1 MFLILIIFS
10 LNLGINIICK
20 IIFPI
25 KTLSSDNYIIPS
37 NISSHKKTMK
47 YSLRKKFYAILEIG
61 TPIQK
66 VPLFIDTRENIFEI
80 TSFIPENSINYH
92 LVYNL
97 SSIFNEYDFF
107 KENESSTFKTNGCI
121 KSNNIFDDHLYNC
134 LSYDTINLYNN
145 LENKVEIKNFEF
157 NMVKNKEEN
166 ITGILGLGLF
176 DKKNDIN
183 KSFLKIL
190 KDKKIINNYN
200 WYFLFNSWNDSNGKL
215 ILGSLPHED
224 FPNIYSENDL
234 EYTFI
239 PLEDYSFSRNSYK
252 IELNEIKINPINK
265 SFEINLYDVN
275 AELNF
280 DSNVIIATK
289 EFETE
294 LRKRFIKNFIIEEN
308 CFKDTV
314 KQNNYYFNDLVYYYC
329 KINSKFLLYEYLPSI
344 KFVSKEL
351 NYIFEVTK
359 DEIYK
364 IDREYIY
371 LNILFDYGKNYWI
384 LGKSFSLKYPFVFNQ
399 DSKKIGLYK
408 NYNKKK
414 YISEKKENNYM
425 NFIKIFLVLFFSVIF
440 LFIGFYLG
448 KTIYKMKRKIRAN
461 ELNDNYEYIN
471 ENENKSQNDN
481 KNYSIEMKI
490 KL

>member
-1 MFLILIIFS
+1 MLLILILFS
-10 LNLGINIICK
+10 LNASTNIICK

-25 KTLSSDNYIIPS
+25 ETLPLDNYIISS
-37 NISSHKKTMK
+37 NISSHKITML
-47 YSLRKKFYAILEIG
+47 YSLRKKFYTFLEIG

-66 VPLFIDTRENIFEI
+66 VPLFIDTRENTFEI
-80 TSFIPENSINYH
+80 TSFSRENIINYH

-97 SSIFNEYDFF
+97 SSIFNKYDFF
-107 KENESSTFKTNGCI
+107 KENKSSTFKTDGCI
-121 KSNNIFDDHLYNC
+121 KSNNMFDDHLYDC
-134 LSYDTINLYNN
+134 FSYETINLYK
-145 LENKVEIKNFEF
+145 ENKIEIKNFGF

-176 DKKNDIN
+176 DKKSDIS

-190 KDKKIINNYN
+190 KDKNIINNYN
-200 WYFLFNSWNDSNGKL
+200 WYFLFNSWNETNGKL

-224 FPNIYSENDL
+224 YPNIFSEDDL
-234 EYTFI
+234 EYTYI
-239 PLEDYSFSRNSYK
+239 PLDDYSFSHNSYK
-252 IELNEIKINPINK
+252 IEFNEIKIN
-265 SFEINLYDVN
+265 SEINLLNVN

-280 DSNVIIATK
+280 DSNVIIANK

-294 LRKRFIKNFIIEEN
+294 LRKKFIKNLIIEEK

-314 KQNNYYFNDLVYYYC
+314 KQNIYYINDLIYYYC
-329 KINSKFLLYEYLPSI
+329 EVNTKFILYDYLPSI
-344 KFVSKEL
+344 KFISKDL
-351 NYIFEVTK
+351 NYTFEITK
-359 DEIYK
+359 DELYK
-364 IDREYIY
+364 IDGDYIY

-384 LGKSFSLKYPFVFNQ
+384 LGKPISLKYPFVFNQ

-414 YISEKKENNYM
+414 YINEKRENN
-425 NFIKIFLVLFFSVIF
+425 NINIIKIFLVLFFSIV
-440 LFIGFYLG
+440 LLLIGFYLG

-471 ENENKSQNDN
+471 DTKNQNDN